1 VTGDRSVL
9 YPSMTW
15 SQRGNAWF
23 VSARTGLHMTH
34 YDFDNSNAADAAL
47 PEQHLN
53 RVVPISSVDSGLV
66 FERDTNLFD
75 KAFTQTLEPR
85 AYYVYIPYRRQDQ
98 IPPFDT
104 AIDDFNFSQLFTE
117 NRYLGSDRIGDANQL
132 TLAAVTRL
140 LDPQSGDERMRF
152 AVGQRYYYRTQR
164 VTLTEVPRSAN
175 TSDLLLSGEG
185 RLSDVWSAASALE
198 YNLNHPQ
205 TERLDLGVR
214 WQPGSGR
221 VLNASYRFI
230 RQQVGPTGDITQLK
244 QVDLSGQWPF
254 LDNWSAIG
262 RWNYSLVDS
271 KTLEGVVGLEYNG
284 GCWAFRIVGQRL
296 TTTIQQ
302 ASTSVFVQFELNG
315 LARLG
320 TNPIDVLKR
329 SVPGYLTVTDPAL
342 RPAGTTARDYFPE
355 F

>member
-1 VTGDRSVL
+1 
-9 YPSMTW
+9 
-15 SQRGNAWF
+15 
-23 VSARTGLHMTH
+23 
-34 YDFDNSNAADAAL
+34 
-47 PEQHLN
+47 
-53 RVVPISSVDSGLV
+53 
-66 FERDTNLFD
+66 
-75 KAFTQTLEPR
+75 
-85 AYYVYIPYRRQDQ
+85 
-98 IPPFDT
+98 
-104 AIDDFNFSQLFTE
+104 
-117 NRYLGSDRIGDANQL
+117 
-132 TLAAVTRL
+132 
-140 LDPQSGDERMRF
+140 MRF

-185 RLSDVWSAASALE
+185 RLSDVWSAAGALE

-296 TTTIQQ
+296 TTTTQQ

-342 RPAGTTARDYFPE
+342 RPPGATARDYFPE